1 MKSNVINTS
10 LSLIALATMALA
22 ANNARANHDHSERYG
37 QVNERYSQVNER
49 YGESWRE
56 QDRYL
61 SRKAQ
66 RASEQRLAEIN
77 QRQAKQHDRI
87 HKGLDDHALTQR
99 EFRSLMAEQQRIRS
113 WERSFTADGFLSK
126 YEFQKLDLAL
136 DTASRNIRAEK
147 RDHQS
152 RDSGYGNYRYY
163 N

>member
-1 MKSNVINTS
+1 MKSTVINTT

-22 ANNARANHDHSERYG
+22 ANGARAND
-37 QVNERYSQVNER
+37 NDFERYSQNNARYSQTNER

-56 QDRYL
+56 QDRHI

-77 QRQAKQHDRI
+77 QRQAKQQDRI
-87 HKGLDDHALTQR
+87 HNGMDNHGLTQR